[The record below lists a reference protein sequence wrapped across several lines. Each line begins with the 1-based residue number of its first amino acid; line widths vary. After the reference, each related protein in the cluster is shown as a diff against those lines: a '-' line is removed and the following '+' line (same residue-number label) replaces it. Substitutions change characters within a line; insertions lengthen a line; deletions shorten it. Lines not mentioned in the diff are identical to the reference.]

1 MPRFLSALSES
12 RRYYYQRSRRSI
24 NDSRDRMHFVFNN
37 VCTARSS
44 LSLSLSLSLCTI
56 VTLFVQRDRHIQ
68 TSKTKLKRRVES
80 SRVES
85 QPETL
90 SKLSLRLSSFCCLF
104 SAILFSLVSPSRC
117 ERQSAT
123 PLPRRVLSTFSS
135 FFFFC
140 FFSVVRF
147 LRYHV
152 SPCYTRSCQIVLL
165 FRNIIKA

>member
-80 SRVES
+80 SHS
-85 QPETL
+85 QKLFQSFPSASLPFAVFSLPFFSALFLRLAARDRAPLLCRAVFFLLFPLFFFVFFQSCDFYAITFPHVIHVL
-90 SKLSLRLSSFCCLF
+90 AKLSY
-104 SAILFSLVSPSRC
+104 
-117 ERQSAT
+117 
-123 PLPRRVLSTFSS
+123 
-135 FFFFC
+135 FFG
-140 FFSVVRF
+140 
-147 LRYHV
+147 
-152 SPCYTRSCQIVLL
+152 I
-165 FRNIIKA
+165 

>member
-1 MPRFLSALSES
+1 MCLDFYLLSVRVDGIIISE
-12 RRYYYQRSRRSI
+12 
-24 NDSRDRMHFVFNN
+24 V
-37 VCTARSS
+37 VARLMIHATECISYLITS
-44 LSLSLSLSLCTI
+44 AQLAPLSLSLSLSLCTI

-135 FFFFC
+135 FFFLF
-140 FFSVVRF
+140 FFSRAISTLSRF
-147 LRYHV
+147 PML
-152 SPCYTRSCQIVLL
+152 YTFLPNCSYFFGI
-165 FRNIIKA
+165 